1 MRLLRFARNDFEAF
15 NEQPATRNEM
25 IIDFHTHIFPREI
38 RGAREKFFDREPDFR
53 SIYSHPGSRLSGME
67 ELIGA
72 MDEEGVDKSVIFG
85 FPWRSMDHVMRNN
98 DYIIEAVQRYRG
110 SLIGFC
116 TFYLPVEGA
125 ERELERCLDAGLSG
139 VGELAFY
146 SSTIGEDTVHALTPI
161 AEMAQNFDVPLLLH
175 TNEPVGH
182 SYPGKAPMTV
192 HDIYRVPQCFP
203 NNKIILAHW
212 GGGILFYHLM
222 KKEVKSVLQNT
233 WFDTAASPY
242 LYDSMIYAIA
252 AEILGPNKILFGS
265 DFPLLKPSRYFREMR
280 EAGLPPEDMKKI
292 CGENAASLLKLQ
304 EAGKRGSGEA
314 V

>member
-1 MRLLRFARNDFEAF
+1 MTELELIKELPN
-15 NEQPATRNEM
+15 QM

-38 RGAREKFFDREPDFR
+38 RGAREKFFDCEPDFR
-53 SIYSHPGSRLSGME
+53 SIYSHHGSKLSGME
-67 ELIGA
+67 ELIGT
-72 MDEEGVDKSVIFG
+72 MDEEGVDKSVVFG
-85 FPWRSMDHVMRNN
+85 FPWRTMDHVRRNN
-98 DYIIEAVQRYRG
+98 DYVIEAVKGCQGR
-110 SLIGFC
+110 LIGFC

-125 ERELERCLDAGLSG
+125 ERELERCLNAGLSG

-146 SSTIGEDTVHALTPI
+146 SSTIGEDAVHALKPI
-161 AEMAQNFDVPLLLH
+161 AEMAQSFDVPLLLH

-192 HDIYRVPQCFP
+192 KDIYRLLQRFP

-252 AEILGPNKILFGS
+252 AEIVGGHKILFGS
-265 DFPLLKPSRYFREMR
+265 DFPLVKPSRYFNEMR

-292 CGENAASLLKLQ
+292 CGENAADMLKLK
-304 EAGKRGSGEA
+304 EAGNRREGHKRSL
-314 V
+314 